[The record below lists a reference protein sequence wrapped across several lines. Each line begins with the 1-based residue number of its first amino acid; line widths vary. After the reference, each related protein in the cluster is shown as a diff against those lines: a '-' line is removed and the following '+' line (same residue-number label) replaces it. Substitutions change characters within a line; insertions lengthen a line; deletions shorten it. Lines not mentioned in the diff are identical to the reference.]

1 MSARYTGREERMGDR
16 DDNLAVDYRSLESR
30 VMLAMSNLVRRG
42 KDERATE
49 DLRLFIAENP
59 SEWGN
64 RTLAVLDAVP
74 PYSIWE
80 DIWEALYGVR
90 VDMTNARTGYIPS

>member
-1 MSARYTGREERMGDR
+1 MSTREERA
-16 DDNLAVDYRSLESR
+16 DNLAMDYRSLESR
-30 VMLAMSNLVRRG
+30 VMLAMSNLVRTG
-42 KDERATE
+42 KDNRATE

-59 SEWGN
+59 SQMGE
-64 RTLAVLDAVP
+64 RVLAVLDGIP

-80 DIWEALYGVR
+80 DKWEALYAIR